1 MIARAATLGFTLIEL
16 MIALVI
22 AALLVM
28 LAVPSFS
35 SYLRD
40 SEIRSTTESVANGLR
55 VARTEAL
62 RRNLAVG
69 FTLVG
74 GPGSASWTVNQVSDN
89 SLIQTYSKQEG
100 GNHTAVTIQPAT
112 AISVIFNGLGRIAPA
127 AAGATPNLQQLDIGS
142 ILAPDARSLRIYVDD
157 AHGLR
162 MCDPSPALA
171 TLVPP
176 DPRAC

>member
-22 AALLVM
+22 GALLVM

-100 GNHTAVTIQPAT
+100 GTHTAVTIQPAT

-127 AAGATPNLQQLDIGS
+127 TSGHGRIWGFVSRCPRRL
-142 ILAPDARSLRIYVDD
+142 RSRVRSDQ
-157 AHGLR
+157 
-162 MCDPSPALA
+162 
-171 TLVPP
+171 
-176 DPRAC
+176 

>member
-1 MIARAATLGFTLIEL
+1 MIARVATLGFTLIEL
-16 MIALVI
+16 MIALVVG
-22 AALLVM
+22 ALLIIIAM
-28 LAVPSFS
+28 PSFS

-40 SEIRSTTESVANGLR
+40 SEIRATTESVANGLR

-74 GPGSASWTVNQVSDN
+74 GAGSASWTVNQVTDN
-89 SLIQTYSKQEG
+89 ASIQTYSKQEG
-100 GNHTAVTIQPAT
+100 GSHTTVAIQPAQ
-112 AISVIFNGLGRIAPA
+112 AISVTFNGLGRIAPA
-127 AAGATPNLQQLDIGS
+127 AATATPNLQQLDIS
-142 ILAPDARSLRIYVDD
+142 STLASGGRSLRIYVDD
-157 AHGLR
+157 THGLR
-162 MCDPSPALA
+162 MCDPSPALT